1 MTSATG
7 SVVNNYSYLPF
18 GEKLASSGSVANPF
32 TYVGEFGV
40 MDEGSGLYYM
50 RDRWYNPALG
60 RFVQVDPL
68 GTAADV
74 NPYRYA
80 LNDPLRYVD
89 PSGAILGFATS
100 ALGAVAGVANT
111 NTQNGAADTT
121 GHALNVAGA
130 FGSKMG
136 DLGTVVGA
144 AGSGATAA
152 NAIFNTIQGNESI
165 SDGIHDT
172 VTALAPLIDSVIP
185 ETPATAPLKFVLS
198 NAGNIDE
205 ISQYVFNKGA
215 SWWYEPDS
223 PFGPAMPPGS
233 PTRTSV
239 VHSIDPNGKL
249 TDGFGSQGYIPPNI
263 AIPYTIY
270 FENQSTASAPA
281 QEVTVTDP
289 LPSNLDWSTVQL
301 NQIEFN
307 NVTVNVPGGLQSY
320 TGQVNVSTDPNP
332 VNVSA
337 SLNPNTGVLSWTMQS
352 VSATTGSAPQNPLAG
367 FLPPNT
373 SNNQGTGFVTF
384 TVSPKTSLGNGAV
397 INNQASIVFD
407 ANTPIATNA
416 VTNTIDSTVP
426 TSSVSPLPAAT
437 STTSFAVSWSGSD
450 PGGSGIAG
458 YNIFVSDT
466 GGAYASWMSNSA
478 QTSATYNG
486 VAGHSYSFYSLA
498 VNNVGTIQTAPG
510 PAQTT
515 MVPQSATPPGA
526 CAVTGDVTATVS
538 DVQLMINQALGAA
551 HPANDLNQDGIV
563 NVIDVQIVLAAALGL
578 GCTT

>member
-1 MTSATG
+1 
-7 SVVNNYSYLPF
+7 
-18 GEKLASSGSVANPF
+18 
-32 TYVGEFGV
+32 
-40 MDEGSGLYYM
+40 
-50 RDRWYNPALG
+50 
-60 RFVQVDPL
+60 
-68 GTAADV
+68 
-74 NPYRYA
+74 
-80 LNDPLRYVD
+80 
-89 PSGAILGFATS
+89 
-100 ALGAVAGVANT
+100 
-111 NTQNGAADTT
+111 
-121 GHALNVAGA
+121 
-130 FGSKMG
+130 
-136 DLGTVVGA
+136 
-144 AGSGATAA
+144 
-152 NAIFNTIQGNESI
+152 
-165 SDGIHDT
+165 
-172 VTALAPLIDSVIP
+172 
-185 ETPATAPLKFVLS
+185 
-198 NAGNIDE
+198 
-205 ISQYVFNKGA
+205 
-215 SWWYEPDS
+215 
-223 PFGPAMPPGS
+223 
-233 PTRTSV
+233 
-239 VHSIDPNGKL
+239 
-249 TDGFGSQGYIPPNI
+249 
-263 AIPYTIY
+263 
-270 FENQSTASAPA
+270 
-281 QEVTVTDP
+281 
-289 LPSNLDWSTVQL
+289 
-301 NQIEFN
+301 
-307 NVTVNVPGGLQSY
+307 
-320 TGQVNVSTDPNP
+320 
-332 VNVSA
+332 
-337 SLNPNTGVLSWTMQS
+337 MQS

-498 VNNVGTIQTAPG
+498 VNNVGTTQTAPG